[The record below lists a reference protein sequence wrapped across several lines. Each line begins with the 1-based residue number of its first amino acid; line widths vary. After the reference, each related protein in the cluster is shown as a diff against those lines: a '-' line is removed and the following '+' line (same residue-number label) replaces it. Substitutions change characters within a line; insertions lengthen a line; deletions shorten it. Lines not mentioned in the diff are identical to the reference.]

1 MGCLCKKL
9 FGDKIAVVS
18 TCIGSW
24 WVFENLSQEERKAL
38 VEAASRKAY
47 KQGEF
52 IFSQGEKAQSMFLI
66 KAGLVKLSK
75 FTEDGNEIILDI
87 RKGGDFLGENIFH
100 ENMSYPITAT
110 CMQETLTCGFTKSI
124 FEALVL
130 KYPNIGLQVIKNLSK
145 RMSVLSSHV
154 ESISLANITE
164 KLYRSLIT
172 VAGEHGKKSN
182 RGFII
187 DMPLTHEEL
196 SFLVGAHR
204 VSITRAMKELR
215 KSGRIIQE
223 GKRIILNISEANG
236 RMAFPA

>member
-1 MGCLCKKL
+1 M
-9 FGDKIAVVS
+9 
-18 TCIGSW
+18 
-24 WVFENLSQEERKAL
+24 N
-38 VEAASRKAY
+38 
-47 KQGEF
+47 
-52 IFSQGEKAQSMFLI
+52 
-66 KAGLVKLSK
+66 
-75 FTEDGNEIILDI
+75 
-87 RKGGDFLGENIFH
+87 
-100 ENMSYPITAT
+100 YPITAT

-164 KLYRSLIT
+164 KLYRRLIA

-196 SFLVGAHR
+196 RFLVGAYR

-223 GKRIILNISEANG
+223 GKKIILTSSKQMEGIS
-236 RMAFPA
+236 FFV